1 MFIFIIVELPQ
12 GLLAVLSTVTEL
24 QLIVVLVCESFTEM
38 ITLLTSC
45 IIFALF
51 CLMNGKIRSAF
62 KEAPCFRWLE
72 RWTRHAIESRIGRS
86 VARDKLLDCSITTKK
101 AVDTSNNYA
110 VL

>member
-12 GLLAVLSTVTEL
+12 GLLAVVSTVTEL
-24 QLIVVLVCESFTEM
+24 QLIVTLGDFTEM

-51 CLMNGKIRSAF
+51 CMMNGKIRSAF

-86 VARDKLLDCSITTKK
+86 VARDKLLDYSITTKK
-101 AVDTSNNYA
+101 SVDTSNNYA

>member
-1 MFIFIIVELPQ
+1 R
-12 GLLAVLSTVTEL
+12 
-24 QLIVVLVCESFTEM
+24 LIVVLGDFTEM

-72 RWTRHAIESRIGRS
+72 RWTEHVIQRRIARS
-86 VARDKLLDCSITTKK
+86 VARDKLLDYSITTKK
-101 AVDTSNNYA
+101 TVDTSNNYA